1 MVGNAAPAAVG
12 ALSSGPAGMPLRDAL
27 LAVVGSSYV
36 LSSVLFAAVTA
47 SLEPTDSK
55 AAEK

>member
-1 MVGNAAPAAVG
+1 
-12 ALSSGPAGMPLRDAL
+12 MPLRDAL